1 LRTRVPASHELL
13 MTPAVRTPAVAGRF
27 YPGRAEDL
35 LREVREFTSPSKTPI
50 ETGRID
56 AIGCVAPHAGYIY
69 CGSVAGAVYS
79 RLKIPERCVIL
90 CPNHTGKGRPLAIMA
105 NTTWQTPLGEVA
117 ADADMAARLLRRF
130 PALQEDSAAH
140 RAEHA
145 IEVQLP
151 FLQASRP
158 ELKIVPIAIGTSD
171 FDVLRGLGETLAD
184 VIADHHEEDQ
194 KTERP
199 AKVLIIA
206 SSDMNHYESDTI
218 TRIKDHKA
226 IERVLAMDARG
237 LWEVVLNEDISMCGF
252 GPTVVMLTA
261 AKLLGATS
269 ATLLKYATSGDVS
282 GDYESVVGYAG
293 IIVE

>member
-1 LRTRVPASHELL
+1 M
-13 MTPAVRTPAVAGRF
+13 MTSAVRIPAVAGRF
-27 YPGRAEDL
+27 YPGRAEEL
-35 LREVREFTSPSKTPI
+35 LREVREFTSTGKTPI
-50 ETGRID
+50 ETGRVA
-56 AIGCVAPHAGYIY
+56 AIGCVAPHAGYMY
-69 CGSVAGAVYS
+69 SGGVAGAVYS
-79 RLKIPERCVIL
+79 RLKIPKRCVIL

-117 ADADMAARLLRRF
+117 ADAEMGARLLRRF

-151 FLQASRP
+151 FLQALRA
-158 ELKIVPIAIGTSD
+158 ELKIIPIAVGTSD
-171 FDVLRGLGETLAD
+171 FSVLRGLGEALAD
-184 VIADHHEEDQ
+184 VIADQDN
-194 KTERP
+194 KI
-199 AKVLIIA
+199 LIIA
-206 SSDMNHYESDTI
+206 SSDMNHYESDAI
-218 TRIKDHKA
+218 TRVKDHKA

-237 LWEVVLNEDISMCGF
+237 LWEVVMNEDISMCGF
-252 GPTVVMLTA
+252 GPTTVMLTA

-269 ATLLKYATSGDVS
+269 ATLVKYATSGDVS